1 MSGRGKGGKGLGK
14 GGAKRHRKVL
24 RDNIQGITKP
34 AIRRLARRGGVK
46 RISGL
51 IYEETRGVLKIFL
64 ENVIRDAVTYTEHA
78 RRKTVTAMDVVYALK
93 RQGRTLYG
101 FGGLRAEFWHC
112 LVWLIISWIWASNIT
127 DMDPAKR
134 LSSWQAQNCCNW
146 DGILCSNSGY
156 VIAVNLRNPV
166 PDNALL
172 NLNSEFVSTA
182 NSSTAIKGTISSSLF
197 TLSHVRYL
205 DLSFNNFMF
214 SKIPTGLSNLTRLT
228 YLNLSNAVFKD
239 SITTQFANLTSLKWL
254 DLSCSGE
261 IPDLSSVSY
270 YLGSSLRMNLGS
282 LSSFIYRGNLSSSNL
297 NWLKGLRNLKE
308 LRLGGVNLF
317 EASQLIKWADPLT
330 FLPNLGSL
338 ELSNCRIFGT
348 IPLDQLLN
356 LTHLYSLTMNTNSLT
371 SLIPNQLGNLTSL
384 SILDLKSC
392 NLHGSIPYLP
402 QLKELYVGN
411 NLAVIVDL
419 NSVFSV
425 PWPHLE
431 RLEIQLTQVIG
442 SIPPSFGNT
451 TSLVHFIADSC
462 SIQGPLPS
470 SITNLFKLQRL
481 QLDFNNITGHLPLSI
496 SELKSLQFLYLAGN
510 YLEGSIP
517 NSICDASSIQELNLD
532 VNLLTGSLPSC
543 ISRLPNLLSLC
554 IAGNKLNGTIPSLA
568 YLFQNSTP
576 NTLSFGSSGLTV
588 KIDQS
593 PFPSNFQPQM
603 LELASCN
610 IGGGIPDF
618 ISNLTRL
625 SYLSLSNNQ
634 LFGPIPHWLFSNLPR
649 LSYLDLSMNQLHGV
663 IPLSIRLHSQFLWPT
678 TLNLASNNL
687 EGPLPRLNLQNVQ
700 VVDLSGNKF
709 TGFIPTQ
716 LGELQSLR
724 YLSLS
729 GNKLFGE
736 IPLSFCH
743 PTNSL
748 MLLDLSNNNLSGRV
762 PTSLGNCTSL
772 ISLNLGQN
780 NFTRE
785 IPNGPGNAENL
796 SYIDLNGNN
805 FEGPFPSFIQRFQ
818 SIENLR
824 ILVLASNFFNE
835 SIPQEM
841 MNNLSKLQY
850 IDFSNNELSGPI
862 PEKLDGLKILRTRP
876 NDGIVLGYVVSL
888 MFAGVQLD
896 IVSKGFSHQLE
907 VVHTYNSGINLSGN
921 NLTGNIPAEIG
932 LLQGLY
938 MLNLSHNDLFGDIPR
953 TVGEMSATLT
963 LLDFL
968 SYLNLS
974 FNNLG
979 GEIPRGAHFD
989 TLSGDGSA
997 YVGNEFLC
1005 GAPVGV
1011 NCSSNDNST
1020 NSTETDDEEKWYYFY
1035 GIVSI
1040 GYGVGLLGFSLLPY
1054 LMRGKFVEWYW
1065 SAIDNIVLRIIQ

>member
-1 MSGRGKGGKGLGK
+1 MVNSDWVSK
-14 GGAKRHRKVL
+14 
-24 RDNIQGITKP
+24 N
-34 AIRRLARRGGVK
+34 
-46 RISGL
+46 
-51 IYEETRGVLKIFL
+51 
-64 ENVIRDAVTYTEHA
+64 
-78 RRKTVTAMDVVYALK
+78 
-93 RQGRTLYG
+93 
-101 FGGLRAEFWHC
+101 
-112 LVWLIISWIWASNIT
+112 LV
-127 DMDPAKR
+127 
-134 LSSWQAQNCCNW
+134 
-146 DGILCSNSGY
+146 
-156 VIAVNLRNPV
+156 
-166 PDNALL
+166 
-172 NLNSEFVSTA
+172 
-182 NSSTAIKGTISSSLF
+182 
-197 TLSHVRYL
+197 
-205 DLSFNNFMF
+205 
-214 SKIPTGLSNLTRLT
+214 
-228 YLNLSNAVFKD
+228 
-239 SITTQFANLTSLKWL
+239 
-254 DLSCSGE
+254 
-261 IPDLSSVSY
+261 
-270 YLGSSLRMNLGS
+270 
-282 LSSFIYRGNLSSSNL
+282 
-297 NWLKGLRNLKE
+297 E

-317 EASQLIKWADPLT
+317 EASQLIKRADPLT
-330 FLPNLGSL
+330 FLPDLGSL

-371 SLIPNQLGNLTSL
+371 SPIPNQLANLTSL

-496 SELKSLQFLYLAGN
+496 SELKSLRFTDL
-510 YLEGSIP
+510 
-517 NSICDASSIQELNLD
+517 LNLD
-532 VNLLTGSLPSC
+532 VNILTGSLPSC
-543 ISRLPNLLSLC
+543 ISRLPNLFSLC

-634 LFGPIPHWLFSNLPR
+634 LFGPIPHWLFSN
-649 LSYLDLSMNQLHGV
+649 SMNQLHGV

-687 EGPLPRLNLQNVQ
+687 EGPVPRLNLQNVQ
-700 VVDLSGNKF
+700 VFDLSGNKF
-709 TGFIPTQ
+709 T
-716 LGELQSLR
+716 LR

-785 IPNGPGNAENL
+785 IPNGLGNAENL
-796 SYIDLNGNN
+796 RKVPQFIGDL
-805 FEGPFPSFIQRFQ
+805 Q
-818 SIENLR
+818 NLR

-876 NDGIVLGYVVSL
+876 NDGIVLGYVVLL

-921 NLTGNIPAEIG
+921 NLTGNIR
-932 LLQGLY
+932 
-938 MLNLSHNDLFGDIPR
+938 SND
-953 TVGEMSATLT
+953 TST
-963 LLDFL
+963 
-968 SYLNLS
+968 
-974 FNNLG
+974 NNL
-979 GEIPRGAHFD
+979 
-989 TLSGDGSA
+989 
-997 YVGNEFLC
+997 
-1005 GAPVGV
+1005 
-1011 NCSSNDNST
+1011 
-1020 NSTETDDEEKWYYFY
+1020 ETDDEEKWYYY

-1040 GYGVGLLGFSLLPY
+1040 GYGVGLLGFSTPY
-1054 LMRGKFVEWYW
+1054 LMRGKFIEWYW
-1065 SAIDNIVLRIIQ
+1065 SAIDNIVLRIIQCFR